1 MSSPHSKGPC
11 DGDRLEGVSREV
23 SFAGVKLAPFA
34 GVYDLAGVGDRGGP
48 VEALVECVAHEG
60 AWRRVVA
67 AHARVDVAEELAP
80 LGNGYALLQD
90 ARRDALVQ
98 LAIDEGK

>member
-1 MSSPHSKGPC
+1 
-11 DGDRLEGVSREV
+11 
-23 SFAGVKLAPFA
+23 
-34 GVYDLAGVGDRGGP
+34 
-48 VEALVECVAHEG
+48 
-60 AWRRVVA
+60 VVA